1 MNKLGKIRFYSASK
15 KDLKTMPKKNIL
27 NSIFRSEI
35 GSRILTVLAVIS
47 VLVVAIVL
55 SGPKPLDYTEESA
68 SVTQVAVENNGDV
81 AANLAELI
89 NEPPVTSGVIVGT
102 TAVLVIIFVGTMLE
116 LRRNS

>member
-1 MNKLGKIRFYSASK
+1 
-15 KDLKTMPKKNIL
+15 MPKKNTL
-27 NSIFRSEI
+27 LSIFHSEI
-35 GSRILTVLAVIS
+35 TSRILTVLAVIS
-47 VLVVAIVL
+47 VLIIAIVL

-68 SVTQVAVENNGDV
+68 AVTQVVIENKGDM
-81 AANLAELI
+81 ASNLADLI